1 MDFKAPKK
9 TWFQARDAKAL
20 AGTRSNQQ
28 CGTTKNQLETSDRTK
43 QLLRSVYPINQSGS
57 KQIVIGADPD
67 ADFKPVISIRKPGY
81 KGVILSPGA
90 TSKFITGLEEFL
102 HYCVAEDSGVKSVQ
116 LSEKEMLEFD
126 IFQNKKALYIRKDLG
141 DGKVATIILTGA
153 TLFFLGEIYELLKHA
168 FDSLDCNVG
177 EIKGMF
183 DAMKA
188 KVMEGSDRRQEKIK
202 VMKPVDIVFAPAAD
216 TNLDYFRLFLEL
228 KKFCELELTA

>member
-1 MDFKAPKK
+1 MEFKAAKK
-9 TWFQARDAKAL
+9 TWFQARDTKAL
-20 AGTRSNQQ
+20 AGARSNQQ
-28 CGTTKNQLETSDRTK
+28 SGTTKNQLETSDRTK

-90 TSKFITGLEEFL
+90 SSKFIAGLEEFL
-102 HYCVAEDSGVKSVQ
+102 YYCVVEESGVKSVQ

-126 IFQNKKALYIRKDLG
+126 VFQNKKALYIRKDLG

-168 FDSLDCNVG
+168 FDTLDCNVG

-183 DAMKA
+183 DTMKV
-188 KVMEGSDRRQEKIK
+188 KVMECSDRRQEKIK
-202 VMKPVDIVFAPAAD
+202 GLKPVDIAFTPA
-216 TNLDYFRLFLEL
+216 TESNLDYFRLFLEM
-228 KKFCELELTA
+228 KKFCEHELTA